1 MLGRKLKPQRGTKGW
16 AGPEFGE
23 YFLDLLV
30 PSLATPPHP
39 EYVTEHWCEDSFFG
53 YQYLNGVNPVM
64 LHCLSSLPSKLPVTN
79 DMVAPLLGPGTC
91 LQTELEVG
99 EDLGSGHNQR
109 EAGGLPL
116 WTTAVCDGGMVQVC
130 GPHPQGRP
138 ASLSKTNM
146 EKGQVGLGL
155 V

>member
-1 MLGRKLKPQRGTKGW
+1 MRSKGLGRTRVWKVVSRPTG
-16 AGPEFGE
+16 
-23 YFLDLLV
+23 
-30 PSLATPPHP
+30 SLSCHPPPP

-79 DMVAPLLGPGTC
+79 DMVASLLGPGTC

-99 EDLGSGHNQR
+99 EGLGSGPNRR

-116 WTTAVCDGGMVQVC
+116 WTRAVCGG
-130 GPHPQGRP
+130 
-138 ASLSKTNM
+138 
-146 EKGQVGLGL
+146 
-155 V
+155 

>member
-1 MLGRKLKPQRGTKGW
+1 MP
-16 AGPEFGE
+16 
-23 YFLDLLV
+23 DLPV

-64 LHCLSSLPSKLPVTN
+64 LHCLSNLPSKLPVTN

-99 EDLGSGHNQR
+99 EDLSSGHRR
-109 EAGGLPL
+109 EAGGLTCGPRL
-116 WTTAVCDGGMVQVC
+116 FVTGGMVQVC
-130 GPHPQGRP
+130 GPHTQGKP
-138 ASLSKTNM
+138 ANLSKTDM
-146 EKGQVGLGL
+146 EEGQVGLGM